1 MSRCLTTVACTLA
14 CGMAAAAGPVWV
26 KVPPERRGAEVTW
39 SVMHPTPL
47 DPVYMSRI
55 VAKAVE
61 YGGVDSFEVCGTCHS
76 GMGGMD
82 GLLMMEPYP
91 VAASRR
97 DTAAVWKIRADLKGC
112 IAEAHKAGKK
122 LYYWHRE
129 GYLPGGILEDLPGL
143 KDADGEIDL
152 LGEAF
157 ASYLRWKVR
166 AAFAAV
172 PELDGFVLT
181 LTEADFSVVHNSNA
195 DCYPPPKVVE
205 KIVRIFCEEHKK
217 RGKRFVLRSFGSV
230 AKDYEDII
238 AGGVAAARDHRFEIE
253 TKATPYDFSP
263 FLPDNP
269 FLRREPGTS
278 LGVECDCI
286 GEFLGAG
293 YPPCAQVD
301 TIHRYVTNAR
311 KAGADRYVVRI
322 DRIANTIFDSA
333 QEINLYA
340 YMRFIADPAATP
352 ELVKAEWAKKRW
364 AGCEKEMVRL
374 SDMSNEMVSKM
385 EFLNG
390 NVIFHQHPVAPSFKF
405 LKAGGMFSVLR
416 DNSDLHMATRL
427 WGLKNWERTPGRAAI
442 LAEKDRSVEL
452 ADEGLRLLESVKNR
466 LGPAEYARQ
475 KRAWDIATKATRA
488 TRAFIRCAVAYFD
501 DMDAGEPL
509 PRRLAAAVAAA
520 DKEITSMMSDP
531 SAGVEGLNTRHSE
544 AVGQNLDR
552 AYFIPLRWL
561 CREFLNEYA
570 AEAKVR
576 TKLKARK
583 DVVDF
588 VVLGG
593 IYDDNRI
600 DRQMH
605 GCYAELKDGVPVRW
619 VGNSIFPNGTLAVE
633 FDVNPGDV
641 LEIALAPQGA
651 QVVMLSIGGGE
662 WRRVAAAGNV
672 ARVPLRTTGKVRM
685 EIGKDGSVFPGVVSV
700 ALVRK

>member
-1 MSRCLTTVACTLA
+1 MIFGRLSVVMSLRESICVGLTVLA
-14 CGMAAAAGPVWV
+14 FVCHA
-26 KVPPERRGAEVTW
+26 GAEVCW

-47 DPVYMSRI
+47 DPVYMSRV

-82 GLLMMEPYP
+82 GLLMMEQYP
-91 VAASRR
+91 
-97 DTAAVWKIRADLKGC
+97 TAAAKCDAAAVRKIRADLKGC
-112 IAEAHKAGKK
+112 VAEAHKVGKK

-129 GYLPGGILEDLPGL
+129 GYLPAGILEDLPGL

-195 DCYPPPKVVE
+195 DRYPPPKVVE
-205 KIVRIFCEEHKK
+205 KIVRIFCEEHEK

-230 AKDYEDII
+230 AKDYEDIV
-238 AGGVAAARDHRFEIE
+238 AGGVAAAKGHRFEIE

-269 FLRREPGTS
+269 FLKREPGTT

-301 TIHRYVTNAR
+301 TIHRYVTNGCR
-311 KAGADRYVVRI
+311 AGADRYVVRI
-322 DRIANTIFDSA
+322 DRISNTIFDSA

-352 ELVKAEWAKKRW
+352 EMVKAEWARKRW
-364 AGCEKEMVRL
+364 AGCEKEMIRL
-374 SDMSNEMVSKM
+374 SDMSYEMVSKM

-390 NVIFHQHPVAPSFKF
+390 NVTFHQHPVAPSFKF
-405 LKAGGMFSVLR
+405 LKAGGMFSVMR

-427 WGLKNWERTPGRAAI
+427 WGLKNWERTPGRAAL
-442 LAEKDRSVEL
+442 LAEKDSAVEL
-452 ADEGLRLLESVKNR
+452 SDEGLKLLESIGNR
-466 LGPAEYARQ
+466 LDPEEYARQ
-475 KRAWDIATKATRA
+475 KRAWGIAAKATRA
-488 TRAFIRCAVAYFD
+488 TRAFICCAAAYFD
-501 DMDAGEPL
+501 DMDADEPM
-509 PRRLAAAVAAA
+509 PRRLSAAVAEA
-520 DKEITSMMSDP
+520 DKEITSMMSDL
-531 SAGVEGLNTRHSE
+531 SAGIEGLNTRHSE

-552 AYFIPLRWL
+552 VYFIPLRWL
-561 CREFLNEYA
+561 CREFLNEYV

-576 TKLKARK
+576 SELKVRS
-583 DVVDF
+583 DVLDF
-588 VVLGG
+588 VVTGG
-593 IYDDNRI
+593 IYDDNRV

-605 GCYAELKDGVPVRW
+605 GAYPGLVDGVPVRW
-619 VGNSIFPNGTLAVE
+619 IGNSIFPNGTIRVE
-633 FDVNPGDV
+633 FKDILGARVEV
-641 LEIALAPQGA
+641 LLSPSGAQDFAMTETVSNGIRRVEIAKRGA
-651 QVVMLSIGGGE
+651 SNPAVVAVL
-662 WRRVAAAGNV
+662 
-672 ARVPLRTTGKVRM
+672 
-685 EIGKDGSVFPGVVSV
+685 
-700 ALVRK
+700 LVRR

>member
-1 MSRCLTTVACTLA
+1 MCQSAPSACT
-14 CGMAAAAGPVWV
+14 
-26 KVPPERRGAEVTW
+26 EVTW

-47 DPVYMSRI
+47 DPAYMTR
-55 VAKAVE
+55 VVDKAVE

-91 VAASRR
+91 TACARR
-97 DTAAVWKIRADLKGC
+97 DAAAVRKIRADLKGC
-112 IAEAHKAGKK
+112 IAAAHNAGKR

-129 GYLPGGILEDLPGL
+129 GYLPDGILDDLPDL

-152 LGEAF
+152 LGETF

-166 AAFAAV
+166 AAFDAV

-195 DCYPPPKVVE
+195 GRYPPPKVVE
-205 KIVRIFCEEHKK
+205 KIVRIFCEEHEK

-238 AGGVAAARDHRFEIE
+238 AGGVAAAKSHRFEIE

-269 FLRREPGTS
+269 FLKREPGTT

-293 YPPCAQVD
+293 YPPCAQVE
-301 TIHRYVTNAR
+301 TICRYVKNAR
-311 KAGADRYVVRI
+311 KAGADRYVIRI

-340 YMRFIADPAATP
+340 YMRFIAGAAAAP
-352 ELVKAEWAKKRW
+352 DDIKAEWAARRW
-364 AGCEKEMVRL
+364 TGCEKEMIRL
-374 SDMSNEMVSKM
+374 SDMSYEMVTKM

-390 NVIFHQHPVAPSFKF
+390 NVTFHQHPVAPSFKF
-405 LKAGGMFSVLR
+405 LKAGGMFSVFR
-416 DNSDLHMATRL
+416 DGSDLHMAKRL
-427 WGLKNWERTPGRAAI
+427 WGLKNWEKTPGRAAI
-442 LAEKDRSVEL
+442 LAEKDRAVEL
-452 ADEGLRLLESVKNR
+452 ADDGLKLLESVKGR

-475 KRAWDIATKATRA
+475 KRAWDIAAKATRA
-488 TRAFIRCAVAYFD
+488 TRAFIRCAAAYFD
-501 DMDAGEPL
+501 DMDAGEPM
-509 PRRLAAAVAAA
+509 PRRLSAAVAAA
-520 DKEITSMMSDP
+520 DKEISSMMSDP
-531 SAGVEGLNTRHSE
+531 FAGIDGLNTRHSE

-552 AYFIPLRWL
+552 VYFIPLRWL

-576 TKLKARK
+576 SELKSRS
-583 DVVDF
+583 DVLDF
-588 VVLGG
+588 VVPGG
-593 IYDDNRI
+593 IYDDNRV

-605 GCYAELKDGVPVRW
+605 GAYPELVDGQPVRW
-619 VGNSIFPNGTLAVE
+619 VGNSIFPNGTVRVE
-633 FDVNPGDV
+633 FKDVPGARVEVILSPKGAQDYALTETV
-641 LEIALAPQGA
+641 ENEVRSVEIA
-651 QVVMLSIGGGE
+651 
-662 WRRVAAAGNV
+662 
-672 ARVPLRTTGKVRM
+672 
-685 EIGKDGSVFPGVVSV
+685 KDGVRNPAVVAV
-700 ALVRK
+700 ALVR

>member
-1 MSRCLTTVACTLA
+1 MYQARYLLLT
-14 CGMAAAAGPVWV
+14 AALTMGFVCFAAMLGAHSAR
-26 KVPPERRGAEVTW
+26 PETTW
-39 SVMHPTPL
+39 SVMHPTEL
-47 DPVYMSRI
+47 DPAYMAR
-55 VAKAVE
+55 VANKAVE

-91 VAASRR
+91 TAAARR
-97 DTAAVWKIRADLKGC
+97 DTAAVRKIRADLKGC
-112 IAEAHKAGKK
+112 IAEAHKVGKK

-129 GYLPGGILEDLPGL
+129 GYLPDGILDDLPDL

-152 LGEAF
+152 LGETF
-157 ASYLRWKVR
+157 ASYLRWKVQ
-166 AAFAAV
+166 AAFNAV
-172 PELDGFVLT
+172 PGLDGFVLT
-181 LTEADFSVVHNSNA
+181 LTEADFSVVHNSNVGR
-195 DCYPPPKVVE
+195 YPPPKVVE
-205 KIVRIFCEEHKK
+205 RIVRIFCEEHER

-238 AGGVAAARDHRFEIE
+238 AGGVAAAKNHRFEIE

-269 FLRREPGTS
+269 FLKREPRTT

-301 TIHRYVTNAR
+301 TIHRYVTNGR
-311 KAGADRYVVRI
+311 SAGADRYVVRI

-352 ELVKAEWAKKRW
+352 EMVKAEWAGKRW

-374 SDMSNEMVSKM
+374 SDMSYEMVTKM

-390 NVIFHQHPVAPSFKF
+390 NVTFHQHPVAPSFKF
-405 LKAGGMFSVLR
+405 LKAGGMFSVMR

-442 LAEKDRSVEL
+442 LAEKDRAVEL
-452 ADEGLRLLESVKNR
+452 SDEGLKILESVANR
-466 LGPAEYARQ
+466 LAPAEYARQ
-475 KRAWDIATKATRA
+475 KRAWDIAEKATRA
-488 TRAFIRCAVAYFD
+488 TRAFIRCAAAYFG
-501 DMDAGEPL
+501 DMDAGEPS
-509 PRRLAAAVAAA
+509 PRRLAAAVAEA
-520 DKEITSMMSDP
+520 DKEISSMMSDP

-544 AVGQNLDR
+544 AVGQNLDCV
-552 AYFIPLRWL
+552 YFIPLRWL

-576 TKLKARK
+576 AELKARS
-583 DVVDF
+583 DVLDF
-588 VVLGG
+588 VVPGG
-593 IYDDNRI
+593 IYDDNRV

-605 GCYAELKDGVPVRW
+605 GAYPELVDGVPVRW
-619 VGNSIFPNGTLAVE
+619 VGNSIFPNGTIRVE
-633 FDVNPGDV
+633 FKDVPGARV
-641 LEIALAPQGA
+641 E
-651 QVVMLSIGGGE
+651 VMLSPSGAQDFAIAETVSDGI
-662 WRRVAAAGNV
+662 RRVEIAKQGASNPAVV
-672 ARVPLRTTGKVRM
+672 AIM
-685 EIGKDGSVFPGVVSV
+685 
-700 ALVRK
+700 LVR